1 MTWILT
7 IVILLFLML
16 CWMLFSPLV
25 LELDS
30 SSPSASFTWPGIGKA
45 LLWYDDQWRIF
56 FQVFFFRKELTLS
69 GIKKKPGKPDKKQK
83 QKSKRPIPVY
93 RMVNCL
99 RSFSIVEWKLAIDT
113 GDYALNAR
121 LFPLN
126 FLPMFQHHLD
136 VNFVEKNYF
145 YMKIR
150 NYPWR
155 MIYAFLR

>member
-7 IVILLFLML
+7 IVILLFLLL
-16 CWMLFSPLV
+16 CWMLVSPLV

-30 SSPSASFTWPGIGKA
+30 STSSAKFTWPGIGKA
-45 LLWYDDQWRIF
+45 CLWYDGQWRIVF
-56 FQVFFFRKELTLS
+56 HIFFFRKKLNLS
-69 GIKKKPGKPDKKQK
+69 EHKKQEDKPVKKIK
-83 QKSKRPIPVY
+83 QKTKSRVPFH
-93 RMVNCL
+93 RMVNCF
-99 RSFSIVEWKLAIDT
+99 RSFRIVEWKLAIDT

-121 LFPLN
+121 LYPLN
-126 FLPMFQHHLD
+126 FLPRLRHHLD
-136 VNFVEKNYF
+136 VNFAEKNYF